1 MKQFIVNIM
10 WDALAIV
17 LVRAHDWVFDPQ
29 RQARIRMKHRDRWWA
44 YHLKAVK
51 TKSKRDNLRADAW
64 AIQGK
69 FETPPNEVIA
79 RGDVKPYPCH

>member
-17 LVRAHDWVFDPQ
+17 LVRAHDWVFAPQ
-29 RQARIRMKHRDRWWA
+29 RHARIRMKHRDRWWA
-44 YHLKAVK
+44 YHLKATR
-51 TKSKRDNLRADAW
+51 TKSLKDNMRADAW

-69 FETPPNEVIA
+69 FETPPSDAIA
-79 RGDVKPYPCH
+79 RGDLRVYQPH